1 MTAPEVRCSA
11 SALAAGEP
19 LAGTAPYARAW
30 IGLEQPGPWG
40 RGALQQSHLPDGLGA
55 ALAERTRGLPATVVL
70 IRRPGR
76 HADLGGAGTRR
87 LVVAHAGPVDPWLR
101 IADLADPWAVL
112 DLDFERLCDG
122 TPPDAGWLRPS
133 DAPTAL
139 VCTNAQR
146 DLCCAEQGRP
156 LALALAAEGLEVWE
170 SSHLG
175 GHRFAPTAAVLPF
188 GVVLGRCTADDV
200 RAALGGL
207 IPLEAYR
214 GRSAYPQ
221 PAQAA
226 EAYVRATTGLSVLDS
241 VADVVPWGHG
251 RWRVR
256 LADGASQV
264 VEVVESTGPD
274 RKESCRKPAQPST
287 RWTASVGPE
296 TPR

>member
-1 MTAPEVRCSA
+1 VTAPEVRCRA

-19 LAGTAPYARAW
+19 LAGTAPYAQTW

-40 RGALQQSHLPDGLGA
+40 RGALLQSHLPEGLGA
-55 ALAERTRGLPATVVL
+55 ALLERTRGLPATVVL

-76 HADLGGAGTRR
+76 HADVGGGGTRR
-87 LVVAHAGPVDPWLR
+87 LLVAHAGPADPWLR
-101 IADLADPWAVL
+101 IADLDDPWTVL
-112 DLDFERLCDG
+112 DLDVEQLCAG
-122 TPPDAGWLRPS
+122 TPPDAGWLRP
-133 DAPTAL
+133 AEGPAAL

-146 DLCCAEQGRP
+146 DLCCAEHGRP
-156 LALALAAEGLEVWE
+156 LALALAAEGREVWE

-188 GVVLGRCTADDV
+188 GVLLGRCTVDDV
-200 RAALGGL
+200 RSALGGE
-207 IPLEAYR
+207 IPLGAYR

-226 EAYVRATTGLSVLDS
+226 EAHVRAVRGLRAVGAVTGVEPD
-241 VADVVPWGHG
+241 GNG

-256 LADGASQV
+256 LASGASHL

-274 RKESCRKPAQPST
+274 RKESCRKPPLP
-287 RWTASVGPE
+287 ASGWAAAALPE
-296 TPR
+296 APQ